1 MMGSHRDGR
10 RSMKSLLLMVSAA
23 GGLAACAAGAD
34 FRPVVDMTGHT
45 QAQYDRDLAMCQEK
59 ARSVRDNDDV
69 AEDAGLGA
77 LGGAAGGAVLG
88 AIGGNAGLGAGVG
101 AVAGLVG
108 GGGYKEAET
117 EHREQRIITNCMRA
131 HGFNVLG

>member
-1 MMGSHRDGR
+1 MMGFHRDGR
-10 RSMKSLLLMVSAA
+10 RLMTSMLLIIIMI
-23 GGLAACAAGAD
+23 GGLAACAGAD
-34 FRPVVDMTGHT
+34 YRPVVDMAGHT
-45 QAQYDRDLAMCQEK
+45 QAEYDRDLATCQNR

-108 GGGYKEAET
+108 AGGYKEVET
-117 EHREQRIITNCMRA
+117 ENREQRIITNCMRA
-131 HGFNVLG
+131 RGFNVLG

>member
-1 MMGSHRDGR
+1 MGFPRDGR
-10 RSMKSLLLMVSAA
+10 RFTKSLLLIASVT
-23 GGLAACAAGAD
+23 GGLAACAGAD

-45 QAQYDRDLAMCQEK
+45 QAQYDRDLAACQNQ

-108 GGGYKEAET
+108 GGGYKEAQT
-117 EHREQRIITNCMRA
+117 ESREERIITNCMRA
-131 HGFNVLG
+131 RGFNVLG